1 MENHFGLLSV
11 NFVHEDH
18 LILAEIWDIRAN
30 QCVEFSITLSE
41 IRFN

>member
-11 NFVHEDH
+11 NFVHEDR
-18 LILAEIWDIRAN
+18 LILAEIWDIRGN
-30 QCVEFSITLSE
+30 QSAEFSITLSE